1 MFMFLMYCCKWN
13 MVHAG
18 AYIAFPFC
26 LFPFPLPC
34 LPYCDWENEYAGKV
48 RAVWPAHLKS
58 SLPPAF
64 GLTGSVFDQTTKK
77 VMWSCDIQ
85 PFPWHVSRTDKC
97 RFCLVVHRLMALLNH
112 IQNTITVIT
121 SGNTQR
127 NPTVR
132 VRLLAMQRRRSFIL
146 NIFSLNF
153 SGNTQKN

>member
-1 MFMFLMYCCKWN
+1 MFISISVTVTVL
-13 MVHAG
+13 
-18 AYIAFPFC
+18 
-26 LFPFPLPC
+26 
-34 LPYCDWENEYAGKV
+34 
-48 RAVWPAHLKS
+48 
-58 SLPPAF
+58 AF

-97 RFCLVVHRLMALLNH
+97 RFCLVIHRLMALLNH
-112 IQNTITVIT
+112 IQNTITTITTIT

-146 NIFSLNF
+146 NIFSLTF
-153 SGNTQKN
+153 SGNTQKNYWTEIMLQCNTFVTQVYLHCIEVKLKVICFPSFVSSRLVWRKER